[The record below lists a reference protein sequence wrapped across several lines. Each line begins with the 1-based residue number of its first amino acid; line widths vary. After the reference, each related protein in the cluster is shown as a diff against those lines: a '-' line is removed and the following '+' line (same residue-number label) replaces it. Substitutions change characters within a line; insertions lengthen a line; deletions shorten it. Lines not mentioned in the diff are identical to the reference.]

1 MESFQGGG
9 EVLPTEVVEGLEIG
23 LGVHGGT
30 QRQGC
35 DGSDEDL
42 FGHNAW
48 FRKNYSDFL
57 SFRRDGLISKSTALS
72 PFGFFPNS

>member
-23 LGVHGGT
+23 LRVDGGT

-35 DGSDEDL
+35 DGSDEEF
-42 FGHNAW
+42 FGHIAEV
-48 FRKNYSDFL
+48 
-57 SFRRDGLISKSTALS
+57 
-72 PFGFFPNS
+72 